1 MQTCKIAFTTTKHYT
16 FLVQTSSNCTFLSAN
31 AQIFVLSIWHP
42 AGPWWWASPAI
53 KSRGSRLLSMKCAK
67 KIRKH
72 WKTAKIAATRAEAVG
87 GPPCACQGCHSGL
100 EAIKSTGE
108 RWSTTN
114 WARVIRKYTK
124 ERYFLM
130 KPNQNAS
137 ASLSVQNPDKHYT
150 FLMQTSQNCVHI
162 CKCPLYQNT
171 TLSLSKLRPYLLVS
185 TISKHYTFLI
195 TYSSVHHFK
204 NTTHSLWKLRP
215 YFLSHIQVSTISK
228 HYNFLIKI
236 APIFLIT
243 YASVHYIKTLHFPYQ
258 NCAHISYHICKCPPY
273 HNTTLFLY
281 KHAKIASI
289 DKCPLYQMA
298 SFFLHYCPPYHSQH
312 FFYTQSPQLGLSHVL
327 NNFPNESLPK
337 IAKIELFSSFL
348 MKVCPKSQNL
358 GFPYLLSRSY
368 SKVYPKSQNLRLG
381 RVPIWSICVPT

>member
-1 MQTCKIAFTTTKHYT
+1 MKIA
-16 FLVQTSSNCTFLSAN
+16 
-31 AQIFVLSIWHP
+31 SI
-42 AGPWWWASPAI
+42 
-53 KSRGSRLLSMKCAK
+53 
-67 KIRKH
+67 
-72 WKTAKIAATRAEAVG
+72 
-87 GPPCACQGCHSGL
+87 
-100 EAIKSTGE
+100 
-108 RWSTTN
+108 
-114 WARVIRKYTK
+114 
-124 ERYFLM
+124 
-130 KPNQNAS
+130 
-137 ASLSVQNPDKHYT
+137 
-150 FLMQTSQNCVHI
+150 
-162 CKCPLYQNT
+162 
-171 TLSLSKLRPYLLVS
+171 
-185 TISKHYTFLI
+185 FLI
-195 TYSSVHHFK
+195 TYSSVHYIKTLHFPYHIFK
-204 NTTHSLWKLRP
+204 CPPFQKHYTFLMKIASIFLITYSSVHYIKTLHFPYQNCAHISYHIFKCPLYQHTTLSLSKWRP

-243 YASVHYIKTLHFPYQ
+243 YSSVHYIKTLHFPYQ

-312 FFYTQSPQLGLSHVL
+312 FFYAQSPQLGLSHVL

-368 SKVYPKSQNLRLG
+368 NKVYPKSQNLRLG

>member
-1 MQTCKIAFTTTKHYT
+1 VSTISKHYT
-16 FLVQTSSNCTFLSAN
+16 FL
-31 AQIFVLSIWHP
+31 I
-42 AGPWWWASPAI
+42 
-53 KSRGSRLLSMKCAK
+53 
-67 KIRKH
+67 
-72 WKTAKIAATRAEAVG
+72 KIASIFASVHHIKTLHF
-87 GPPCACQGCHSGL
+87 PYHIFKCQ
-100 EAIKSTGE
+100 
-108 RWSTTN
+108 
-114 WARVIRKYTK
+114 
-124 ERYFLM
+124 
-130 KPNQNAS
+130 P
-137 ASLSVQNPDKHYT
+137 
-150 FLMQTSQNCVHI
+150 
-162 CKCPLYQNT
+162 YQNT

-204 NTTHSLWKLRP
+204 NTTHSLSKLRPYLLVSTLYQTLHFPYQNCVHIFDHIFKCPLYQNTTLFLSKLRP

-228 HYNFLIKI
+228 HYTFLIKIASIFLITYSSVHYIKTLHFSYQNCVHISYRIFKCPLYQNTTISLSKLRPYFLSHIQVSTISKHYTFLIKI

-358 GFPYLLSRSY
+358 GFPYLLSRFY
-368 SKVYPKSQNLRLG
+368 NKVYPKSQNLRLG

>member
-1 MQTCKIAFTTTKHYT
+1 MRFLVSTISHTTLFLCKQAKIASTTTKHYT

-42 AGPWWWASPAI
+42 AGPWWWAPPAI

-162 CKCPLYQNT
+162 CKCPPYQNT
-171 TLSLSKLRPYLLVS
+171 TLSL
-185 TISKHYTFLI
+185 
-195 TYSSVHHFK
+195 
-204 NTTHSLWKLRP
+204 
-215 YFLSHIQVSTISK
+215 
-228 HYNFLIKI
+228 
-236 APIFLIT
+236 
-243 YASVHYIKTLHFPYQ
+243 SVHYIKTLHFPYQ
-258 NCAHISYHICKCPPY
+258 NCVHIC
-273 HNTTLFLY
+273 
-281 KHAKIASI
+281 
-289 DKCPLYQMA
+289 
-298 SFFLHYCPPYHSQH
+298 
-312 FFYTQSPQLGLSHVL
+312 
-327 NNFPNESLPK
+327 
-337 IAKIELFSSFL
+337 
-348 MKVCPKSQNL
+348 
-358 GFPYLLSRSY
+358 
-368 SKVYPKSQNLRLG
+368 
-381 RVPIWSICVPT
+381 